1 MSTPREFGEKVAESF
16 WDGYK
21 AQFEKLYGVDPR
33 LPHDYKA
40 LRQLLVAGTIGG
52 GLGFG
57 RGLLWPGYHEKLDA
71 HGNVIAKKKRNP
83 WLGAV
88 QGAALGAGTS
98 ALSNYASQTFSQ
110 YNPEIDKFLSG
121 VKQTAV
127 GMLPIT
133 GTKLHEGVDVN
144 KPLLDKITATA

>member
-1 MSTPREFGEKVAESF
+1 MTPHEFGEKVAESF

-21 AQFEKLYGVDPR
+21 RNFEDTYGIDPR

-40 LRQLLVAGTIGG
+40 LRQLLIAGTVGG
-52 GLGFG
+52 ALGFG

-71 HGNVIAKKKRNP
+71 HGNIVAKKKRNP

-88 QGAALGAGTS
+88 QGAALGAGSS
-98 ALSNYASQTFSQ
+98 ALANYASQTMAQ

-121 VKQTAV
+121 LKQTALSAFPV
-127 GMLPIT
+127 V
-133 GTKLHEGVDVN
+133 GTKKYDGVDTN
-144 KPLLDKITATA
+144 KPLLDAITTTA